1 MSKRK
6 NGAEVIDV
14 PQPDFPELAFFDG
27 DEMHR
32 IVPII
37 ARDGSATYDVSK
49 MGTKAEALV
58 EMAVAAKVKSDPAKV
73 LRVLKA
79 SDVAIAEITEAVLK
93 P

>member
-1 MSKRK
+1 MKRK
-6 NGAEVIDV
+6 HGQEIIDI

-32 IVPII
+32 IIPII

-49 MGTKAEALV
+49 MGAKAEALV

-79 SDVAIAEITEAVLK
+79 GDVVIDEVIL
-93 P
+93 

>member
-1 MSKRK
+1 MKRK
-6 NGAEVIDV
+6 NGSEIIDI

-32 IVPII
+32 IIPII

-49 MGTKAEALV
+49 MGAKAEVLV

-79 SDVAIAEITEAVLK
+79 SDVVVDEVIR
-93 P
+93 

>member
-1 MSKRK
+1 MKRK
-6 NGAEVIDV
+6 NGSEIIDI

-32 IVPII
+32 IIPII

-49 MGTKAEALV
+49 MGPKAGALV
-58 EMAVAAKVKSDPAKV
+58 EMAVAAEVKSDPAKV

-79 SDVAIAEITEAVLK
+79 SDVVVDEVIR
-93 P
+93 

>member
-1 MSKRK
+1 MKRK
-6 NGAEVIDV
+6 NGSEIIDI

-32 IVPII
+32 IIPII

-49 MGTKAEALV
+49 MGAKAEALV

-79 SDVAIAEITEAVLK
+79 SDVVVDEVIR
-93 P
+93 

>member
-6 NGAEVIDV
+6 NGSEIIDI

-32 IVPII
+32 IIPII

-49 MGTKAEALV
+49 MGAKAEALV

-79 SDVAIAEITEAVLK
+79 GDVVIDEVIL
-93 P
+93 